1 MAYRVPRHPK
11 VKDHASRQTF
21 LARIVGLVLLWVLVA
36 VIALVGDRAI
46 APQHLP
52 WKPLRV
58 IDPVGLA
65 TKAKAARTGADPLA
79 CRQALGQGGVAF
91 TAAPPTTGDCKV
103 SDALILTSGLA
114 PLKPAEAALSCK
126 EALALTIWE
135 RQVVQPAAIE
145 VLGQAV
151 VGLDHYGSFACRRI
165 YGRPEGPLSEHA
177 SANALD
183 LAGFRLADGS
193 SVSIAGDWKDQGAK
207 GVFLRRVRD
216 GGCKVFVT
224 VLSPDYNVEHADHLH
239 LDMGGWPSCN

>member
-1 MAYRVPRHPK
+1 MAYRVPRHPH
-11 VKDHASRQTF
+11 VKHHATRQTF
-21 LARIVGLVLLWVLVA
+21 LARVVGLVLLWVLVA
-36 VIALVGDRAI
+36 VVALVGDRTI

-65 TKAKAARTGADPLA
+65 TKAKAARTGADPAA
-79 CRQALGQGGVAF
+79 CRLALAQGGVAF
-91 TAAPPTTGDCKV
+91 AAATPEAGDCKV
-103 SDALILTSGLA
+103 PDALVLTSGLA
-114 PLKPAEAALSCK
+114 PLKPADAALSCK

-145 VLGQAV
+145 TLGQAV

-193 SVSIAGDWKDQGAK
+193 AVTVAGDWKDKGAK

>member
-1 MAYRVPRHPK
+1 MAYRVPRHPH

-36 VIALVGDRAI
+36 VVALVGDRTI

-65 TKAKAARTGADPLA
+65 TKAKAARTGADPQA
-79 CRQALGQGGVAF
+79 CRQALLQGGVAF
-91 TAAPPTTGDCKV
+91 QSAPPTTGECKV
-103 SDALILTSGLA
+103 TDALVLTAGLA
-114 PLKPAEAALSCK
+114 PLKPAGAALSCK
-126 EALALTIWE
+126 EALALSIWE
-135 RQVVQPAAIE
+135 RQVVQPAAFE
-145 VLGQAV
+145 ALGQAV

-183 LAGFRLADGS
+183 VAGFRLADGS
-193 SVSIAGDWKDQGAK
+193 SVTVAGDWKDTGPKGA
-207 GVFLRRVRD
+207 FLRRVRD

-224 VLSPDYNVEHADHLH
+224 ALSPDYNVEHADHLH